1 MVFFFFFTDSILV
14 RREMAEIS
22 SPVNIK
28 EKVGTSNSAV
38 QTKMMPRTHFFPAPS
53 RTVHIVNFKLTLC
66 MKLITQT
73 GIARIR
79 ILILADEEH
88 VLLFC
93 KETMFCQIYIY
104 IHTFI
109 LLWSLYM
116 SMLRR
121 VTLCDGCCGTKF
133 SL

>member
-28 EKVGTSNSAV
+28 EKVGTSNSTV

-53 RTVHIVNFKLTLC
+53 RIVHIVNFKLTLC

-104 IHTFI
+104 IYIYTYFYSFVVPLHVDAAE
-109 LLWSLYM
+109 SN
-116 SMLRR
+116 
-121 VTLCDGCCGTKF
+121 TL
-133 SL
+133 

>member
-28 EKVGTSNSAV
+28 EKVGTSNSTV
-38 QTKMMPRTHFFPAPS
+38 QTKMMARTHFFPAPS

-93 KETMFCQIYIY
+93 KETMFCHIYIY
-104 IHTFI
+104 FYSFVVPLHVDAVE
-109 LLWSLYM
+109 SN
-116 SMLRR
+116 
-121 VTLCDGCCGTKF
+121 TL
-133 SL
+133 